1 MGCSRTGADLGKDE
15 EFSLWHW
22 ALRLQRDTHKDNGRH
37 TQAAPTYRMYLHTQE
52 SPSCQQLPSFC
63 DQVFLSPPS
72 NQDFFLVALPSH
84 ECLKYPICQEHW
96 LSPLYLISYWSF
108 SGSQFKCHFPERLLS
123 PLRKSQ
129 SPLLYSPYIFFLS
142 GNFHLCNFASIC
154 LISWLMTFCL
164 ENKNYS
170 PRTVSILAP
179 TSHTSLYLFPGTR

>member
-1 MGCSRTGADLGKDE
+1 MGCSRTREDLGKDE

-22 ALRLQRDTHKDNGRH
+22 VLRLQRDTHKDNGRH
-37 TQAAPTYRMYLHTQE
+37 TQAAPTYRMSSHPGKPFMSAAALILW
-52 SPSCQQLPSFC
+52 SK
-63 DQVFLSPPS
+63 VFLSPPS

-96 LSPLYLISYWSF
+96 LSFLYLISYWSF

-142 GNFHLCNFASIC
+142 GNFHMCNFASIC

-164 ENKNYS
+164 ENKKYS
-170 PRTVSILAP
+170 PKTVSILAP